1 MSQHV
6 IANQLAFAQTAAV
19 ANHQPHVRA
28 QDGEV
33 VTDGFSIRRA
43 DANVDERNALAIG
56 GNQMPGGHLVFF
68 PGQVGDG
75 HFRRFSFGGD
85 PDPPRARECHV
96 RAIGIEDLAA
106 TPAHELIHVAGV
118 VGEQHERLEM
128 FGWRPGVVTQA
139 RQREVDAA
147 GIEMRQRRKFSR
159 MINSIGGFIAN
170 LRQLGG
176 GEMAG

>member
-1 MSQHV
+1 M
-6 IANQLAFAQTAAV
+6 V
-19 ANHQPHVRA
+19 A
-28 QDGEV
+28 
-33 VTDGFSIRRA
+33 DGFGIRRA
-43 DANVDERNALAIG
+43 NANVDERNALAVS

-68 PGQVGDG
+68 PGQIGDG
-75 HFRRFSFGGD
+75 HFWRFGFCGY
-85 PDPPRARECHV
+85 PDPTRAGERHV
-96 RAIGIEDLAA
+96 RAVGIEDLTAA
-106 TPAHELIHVAGV
+106 PAYKLIHVAGV

-159 MINSIGGFIAN
+159 MINPIGGFIAN